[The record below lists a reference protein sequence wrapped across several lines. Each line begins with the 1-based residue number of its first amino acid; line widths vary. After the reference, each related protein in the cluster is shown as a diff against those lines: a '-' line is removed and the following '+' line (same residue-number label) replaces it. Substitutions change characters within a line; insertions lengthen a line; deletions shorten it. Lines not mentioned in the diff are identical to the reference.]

1 MFAYCNNNPVN
12 MSDETGHRPKWL
24 EDAVDWVNNNIFNLL
39 QISLVLKPIQLVASF
54 KMELSEV
61 PAH

>member
-12 MSDETGHRPKWL
+12 MSDETGHWPKWL

-39 QISLVLKPIQLVASF
+39 QIPLVLKPIQLVASF